1 MYKQR
6 KTQVPPKLRKCLTE
20 TEHLSSQEMGE
31 TKPLQWFAIEKGEN
45 YKFYSYKT
53 IKRLILS
60 DQRKQGSFLY
70 SS

>member
-31 TKPLQWFAIEKGEN
+31 TVNHFSGLQLK
-45 YKFYSYKT
+45 KVRT
-53 IKRLILS
+53 T
-60 DQRKQGSFLY
+60 SFTHT
-70 SS
+70 